1 MPSVKNGLWILWD
14 TTKPDGDSKSFMRAH
29 VLVRMADTMGTKHQL
44 LECWMQLL
52 VKEMYLQGFM
62 EKTRLGDTSA
72 NLRKLKTHLLL
83 KSYLFL
89 KEGEL

>member
-1 MPSVKNGLWILWD
+1 
-14 TTKPDGDSKSFMRAH
+14 MRAH
-29 VLVRMADTMGTKHQL
+29 VLVRMADTMRTKHQL

>member
-14 TTKPDGDSKSFMRAH
+14 TTKPDGDSRSLMMAH
-29 VLVRMADTMGTKHQL
+29 VLVRMADTMGKKHQL
-44 LECWMQLL
+44 LECWKQSL

-62 EKTRLGDTSA
+62 ERTRLGDTSA

>member
-1 MPSVKNGLWILWD
+1 
-14 TTKPDGDSKSFMRAH
+14 MRAH

>member
-14 TTKPDGDSKSFMRAH
+14 TTKPDGDSKSLMRAH

-72 NLRKLKTHLLL
+72 NLRKLKAHLLL